1 VRLRPPTAN
10 VEAVESEGIKQ
21 RLLAAVAAASERE
34 HELVT
39 LCDDAPPPEPGL
51 WTVKDHLAHL
61 NEWRR
66 YAAGVLDAGRTG
78 SEPPNLG
85 DEIDT
90 ANARIY
96 EDNKDKTADEVKS
109 EVRASNDKLAA
120 AIATCTDEVLI
131 GPRSSGGLLW
141 HVVPGNSYGHLAE
154 HLMFW
159 HLEQGNEEAAEAAQ
173 QWMYD
178 LVRAHFPEP
187 KAVAAATYNF
197 ACFYVRVARNDEAL
211 LRFRHAFELDP
222 ELKEVAGKDSDLDR
236 IRDHPE
242 LVELLAS

>member
-1 VRLRPPTAN
+1 MRLRPPTAN
-10 VEAVESEGIKQ
+10 VEAVESDGIKH
-21 RLLAAVAAASERE
+21 RLLAAVAAARERE
-34 HELVT
+34 HELLA

-85 DEIDT
+85 EEIDT

-120 AIATCTDEVLI
+120 AIATCTDEVFELI
-131 GPRSSGGLLW
+131 RLHRICANSFRWDCKLCRWAMPGDCSSEKVIEGAINLLLK
-141 HVVPGNSYGHLAE
+141 SYGKK
-154 HLMFW
+154 
-159 HLEQGNEEAAEAAQ
+159 
-173 QWMYD
+173 
-178 LVRAHFPEP
+178 P
-187 KAVAAATYNF
+187 
-197 ACFYVRVARNDEAL
+197 
-211 LRFRHAFELDP
+211 
-222 ELKEVAGKDSDLDR
+222 
-236 IRDHPE
+236 
-242 LVELLAS
+242 